1 MPQGRRSQ
9 KKSGGHGREKDG
21 GKHGVKRGEAE
32 RQEIA
37 LAALEVDAA
46 RLGGGGKRFSDAD
59 DAQRHGNGQN
69 LQIGRKRTQLF
80 PRRHK
85 KPAARKRRAYPAIRG
100 RQQEQRPA
108 GMLPAAFCR
117 AVCFASAYR
126 NANSKSTIPVTSF
139 YPSVNHL

>member
-1 MPQGRRSQ
+1 MPRGRRSQ
-9 KKSGGHGREKDG
+9 KKSGGYGREKDG

-46 RLGGGGKRFSDAD
+46 RLGGGGKRLGDAD
-59 DAQRHGNGQN
+59 NAQRHGNGQN
-69 LQIGRKRTQLF
+69 LQIGRKRALSPHSTT
-80 PRRHK
+80 
-85 KPAARKRRAYPAIRG
+85 
-100 RQQEQRPA
+100 QRPA

-126 NANSKSTIPVTSF
+126 NANSKSIIPVTSF
-139 YPSVNHL
+139 YPSVNHI